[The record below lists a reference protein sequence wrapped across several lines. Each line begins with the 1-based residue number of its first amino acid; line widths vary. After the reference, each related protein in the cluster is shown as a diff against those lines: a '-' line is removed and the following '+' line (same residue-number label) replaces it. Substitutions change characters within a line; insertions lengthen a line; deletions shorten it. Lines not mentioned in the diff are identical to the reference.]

1 MRRWVFRGLL
11 FVVSVGAFLGYVVHD
26 HNEGERMRRE
36 SYAKA
41 QALKDEIDARF
52 SKGAPQR
59 DVVSFLQPKLSGDGV
74 WGGFASYSKHD
85 IFVLFVGR
93 EPSGVWYCGPYA
105 VGVQAEFVEER
116 LRETTLTGRADD
128 CL

>member
-1 MRRWVFRGLL
+1 VRRWALKIVL
-11 FVVSVGAFLGYVVHD
+11 FVVCVAAFLGYLAYE

-36 SYAKA
+36 SNAKA

-59 DVVSFLQPKLSGDGV
+59 DVVGFLQPKLSGGGV
-74 WGGFASYSKHD
+74 WGGLASYSKGD

-105 VGVQAEFVEER
+105 VGVAAKFVEER
-116 LRETTLTGRADD
+116 LIETELTGRADD